1 MQLIPSP
8 KTIVLKPI
16 VKPTET
22 PGGLIL
28 PENAS
33 AEANSDKVR
42 EVCEV
47 GSEVKLVKI
56 GDKVAFSFFNA
67 SAVNFGRETG
77 TLIFCTEENILAV
90 IK

>member
-1 MQLIPSP
+1 MQLVPSP
-8 KTIVLKPI
+8 KTIILKRI
-16 VKPTET
+16 DKPTET

-33 AEANSDKVR
+33 PEGNSDKIG
-42 EVCEV
+42 EVIEV

-56 GDKVAFSFFNA
+56 GDRVAFNHYNA
-67 SAVNFGRETG
+67 SVVNFGRETG
-77 TLIFCTEENILAV
+77 TLVFVVEENILAV

>member
-1 MQLIPSP
+1 MQLVPSP
-8 KTIVLKPI
+8 KTIILKRI
-16 VKPTET
+16 DKPTET

-33 AEANSDKVR
+33 PEGNSDKIG
-42 EVCEV
+42 EVIEV

-56 GDKVAFSFFNA
+56 GDRVAFNHYNA

-77 TLIFCTEENILAV
+77 TLVFVVEENILAV